1 MTSKINYSTIP
12 VDPEESSP
20 PVNNRK
26 KFHLIVGSILLVFTG
41 SVIIGSLVLF
51 GKKSLVPAKKEQPRN
66 VIMMISDGFGPA
78 SETYA
83 RQYST
88 WLNKGPYKTLLPLD
102 EIHVGHSRTQSS
114 SSLITDSAA
123 GATAFACAQKSY
135 NGAIGV
141 YPDKKPCGTVL
152 ESAKLKGM
160 LTGLVVTSRITHAT
174 PASFS
179 SHVAWRDWEN
189 QIAEQQIGH
198 TPLGR
203 MVDLMFGGGSCEF
216 LSNTTEGSCRAD
228 DRDLFH
234 EAQEQF
240 GWSVRY
246 GSREHLDGLDE
257 DQTQLP
263 LMALFASDH
272 MDYEMDRNP
281 KEQPALHE
289 MVAKALAI
297 LDKKSKEQNTGFFLM
312 IEGSRIDMA
321 AHTNDPAAHVH
332 DILEYQHTAQLVK
345 DFVDEHPNTVMISTS
360 DHETGGFT
368 AGRQVG
374 EDYPEYKWN
383 PDVIRR
389 VQNSSEALAAAWDQ
403 FVKKEKDVKA
413 AEDHL
418 KWMIESGLGIEDASE
433 QEIERIRAWE
443 KSGKTVMDLAYL
455 FADMVSRRALI
466 GWSTHGHTA
475 VDVNLYAKGDG
486 TEVLRG
492 SHENTDIGDFIVD
505 YLGLDLASVTK
516 KLEDLSVES
525 GERLMESM
533 KVTSYHH

>member
-1 MTSKINYSTIP
+1 M
-12 VDPEESSP
+12 
-20 PVNNRK
+20 
-26 KFHLIVGSILLVFTG
+26 IVGSILLVFTG

-51 GKKSLVPAKKEQPRN
+51 GKKSLVPGKQILSTLNNNKKLTAKKEQPRN

-228 DRDLFH
+228 DRDLFR

-263 LMALFASDH
+263 LMALFASDVS
-272 MDYEMDRNP
+272 
-281 KEQPALHE
+281 L
-289 MVAKALAI
+289 
-297 LDKKSKEQNTGFFLM
+297 FF
-312 IEGSRIDMA
+312 
-321 AHTNDPAAHVH
+321 
-332 DILEYQHTAQLVK
+332 
-345 DFVDEHPNTVMISTS
+345 
-360 DHETGGFT
+360 
-368 AGRQVG
+368 
-374 EDYPEYKWN
+374 
-383 PDVIRR
+383 
-389 VQNSSEALAAAWDQ
+389 
-403 FVKKEKDVKA
+403 
-413 AEDHL
+413 
-418 KWMIESGLGIEDASE
+418 
-433 QEIERIRAWE
+433 
-443 KSGKTVMDLAYL
+443 
-455 FADMVSRRALI
+455 
-466 GWSTHGHTA
+466 
-475 VDVNLYAKGDG
+475 
-486 TEVLRG
+486 
-492 SHENTDIGDFIVD
+492 
-505 YLGLDLASVTK
+505 
-516 KLEDLSVES
+516 
-525 GERLMESM
+525 
-533 KVTSYHH
+533 